1 MKTRRGSA
9 ARVGVEQSR
18 AANAQ
23 QAIHFWFIKFTRKC
37 GANFRRF
44 GAQANRKIGA
54 AVSPFGAVTCQRFRV
69 WTFCGALW
77 PSFVGNFFECV
88 TPRLNAH
95 PSPAQSL

>member
-44 GAQANRKIGA
+44 GAEANRKMSDEPCFKA
-54 AVSPFGAVTCQRFRV
+54 
-69 WTFCGALW
+69 
-77 PSFVGNFFECV
+77 SFVAETRV
-88 TPRLNAH
+88 TLQVEAFSLWRLTFTKPFPKKRRTSRAA
-95 PSPAQSL
+95 SRWSRR